1 MWLITSLFFKPLF
14 SKLFNNNFH
23 PCCKDLMMQYI
34 LGCHMSYVMMVGFL
48 LLTKFIIMQRCF
60 LHSSGNLKQSKD
72 HLKV

>member
-1 MWLITSLFFKPLF
+1 
-14 SKLFNNNFH
+14 
-23 PCCKDLMMQYI
+23 MQYI